1 MSFRHFVRTYVPL
14 PVRAAIRRTFFP
26 AVADKPPVNLAQHR
40 PAKSV
45 CGKSVAVAGVYRSGT
60 GLGRAAELVART
72 LAARGATVTRVD
84 VTADLGLP
92 LRGADDFVRPAQCLA
107 SDITDVVL
115 VLNPDNCH
123 ALHSFDLNWLLGRC
137 VIGHWI
143 WELERAPASWAK
155 NLVSFD
161 RIWAPTDLVAESIQA
176 GLPMLKGR
184 VEVVPYAFEDDPM
197 PHFSASARKD
207 CRVRLGLD
215 QRASVLGYAFSAGS
229 NYYRKNPEAAVDV
242 FKKVFAS
249 RETPAVLL
257 LRSNDLHEFPRE
269 LGSLIE
275 SIAGDDR
282 IRLHGHDSPI
292 GLYDFYAALDLLI
305 SPSRAE
311 GFGLTLIEAAQ
322 AGVPVVTTGWRLPE
336 AILRDPLIHAV
347 GYDLVP
353 VDEKQ
358 GHYREVADT
367 LWAEPRIDEMSK
379 AISTV
384 LSQRLVTGR

>member
-1 MSFRHFVRTYVPL
+1 MSFRRLVRTFVPL
-14 PVRAAIRRTFFP
+14 TVRVAIRRTFFP
-26 AVADKPPVNLAQHR
+26 SAVDRPPVNLARHR

-45 CGKSVAVAGVYRSGT
+45 GGKNVAVAGVYRSGT

-84 VTADLGLP
+84 VTEELGLP
-92 LRGADDFVRPAQCLA
+92 VRGADAFVRPAQCLA
-107 SDITDVVL
+107 TEITDVVL

-123 ALHSFDLNWLLGRC
+123 ALHYFNLKWLLERC
-137 VIGHWI
+137 LIGHWI
-143 WELERAPASWAK
+143 WELERAPASWVK
-155 NLVSFD
+155 NVVSFD
-161 RIWAPTDLVAESIQA
+161 RIWAPTELVADSIEA
-176 GLPMLKGR
+176 GLPMLSGR

-197 PHFSASARKD
+197 PHFSASARED
-207 CRVRLGLD
+207 CRARLGLD
-215 QRASVLGYAFSAGS
+215 RRASVLGYAFSAGS

-242 FKKVFAS
+242 FKKAFAS
-249 RETPAVLL
+249 PEVPAVLL
-257 LRSNDLHEFPRE
+257 LRSNDLHEYPRE
-269 LGSLIE
+269 RARLLQR
-275 SIAGDDR
+275 IAGDDR
-282 IRLHGHDSPI
+282 IRLHEHDRPI
-292 GLYDFYAALDLLI
+292 SLHDFYAALDVLI

-322 AGVPVVTTGWRLPE
+322 AGVPVVTNGWRLPE

-353 VDEKQ
+353 VEEKQ

-384 LSQRLVTGR
+384 LAQRFVGER

>member
-1 MSFRHFVRTYVPL
+1 MSFRRFARIFVPL
-14 PVRAAIRRTFFP
+14 TVRVAIRRTFFP
-26 AVADKPPVNLAQHR
+26 TAIDLPPVNLARHR

-45 CGKSVAVAGVYRSGT
+45 CGKRVVVAGVYRSGT

-84 VTADLGLP
+84 VTADLGFP
-92 LRGADDFVRPAQCLA
+92 LRGADDFLSPAQCLA
-107 SDITDVVL
+107 PDVTDVVL

-123 ALHSFDLNWLLGRC
+123 ALHFFDLNWLLGRC

-155 NLVSFD
+155 NVGSFD
-161 RIWAPTDLVAESIQA
+161 RIWAPTELVAESIEA
-176 GLPMLKGR
+176 ALPMLNSR

-197 PHFSASARKD
+197 PHFSASARED

-249 RETPAVLL
+249 REAPAVLL
-257 LRSNDLHEFPRE
+257 LRSNDLHAFPRE
-269 LGSLIE
+269 RERLLQ

-282 IRLHGHDSPI
+282 IRLHEHDSPI
-292 GLYDFYAALDLLI
+292 GLQDFYAAIDVLI

-322 AGVPVVTTGWRLPE
+322 AGVPVVTNGWRLPE

-353 VDEKQ
+353 VEEKQ
-358 GHYREVADT
+358 GHYREVTDT
-367 LWAEPRIDEMSK
+367 LWAEPRIDEMAK

-384 LSQRLVTGR
+384 LSQRLVSER